1 MSHKNISHRQKGNYP
16 TNFRTSEAVQNEI
29 NRIVDTHL
37 KNWMIPYDENE
48 DEIDVF
54 EPNIEIMDSPTAVQ
68 VSAELPGMDAKDI
81 EINVSDDG
89 YLTISGEKKHQTEEK
104 SKGYYFSERSYGM
117 IQRTVPLPPDIDSDK
132 TTAEFEKGV
141 LTIHI
146 PKLESAKKKIKKIN
160 VKSK

>member
-37 KNWMIPYDENE
+37 KNWMMPYDENE

-81 EINVSDDG
+81 EINALHGFYPTFCQPGPFMVSF
-89 YLTISGEKKHQTEEK
+89 SSKMKHPTLH
-104 SKGYYFSERSYGM
+104 FRM
-117 IQRTVPLPPDIDSDK
+117 
-132 TTAEFEKGV
+132 
-141 LTIHI
+141 
-146 PKLESAKKKIKKIN
+146 
-160 VKSK
+160 